1 MNFVDSFYKALR
13 NKENFDMMVCVLIG
27 DNLNNNYD
35 YPQNVDKLW
44 ISFFNNVEK
53 FVHNRCV
60 MWIIFF
66 YPYLYNYPQIDR
78 HVLR

>member
-53 FVHNRCV
+53 IVHNWCV

-66 YPYLYNYPQIDR
+66 LSLFI
-78 HVLR
+78 

>member
-66 YPYLYNYPQIDR
+66 LSLFI
-78 HVLR
+78 